1 MTRGKE
7 DLYRFLDAIA
17 GNNDPP
23 SEEALRDQEAN
34 ILQVWLLQK
43 FQMFFQ
49 TNDFFG
55 SLLVGHICVPYLIKA
70 YS

>member
-43 FQMFFQ
+43 FQVFFQ
-49 TNDFFG
+49 T
-55 SLLVGHICVPYLIKA
+55 KA
-70 YS
+70 YFLAHFC